1 MYVVPL
7 LFPGEDL
14 PMDQTVTS
22 GTSAEF
28 LCQASTRYD
37 SSDEETVTLAI
48 SVGFPGYL
56 EQCTN
61 CTFSATEELSCEGS
75 ADERTSCSGLKFSRD
90 SSGSLDNRLIHK
102 LTARWDQVGLEL
114 DGYRVAC
121 AIAVDGVTQWVNT
134 ATLTVLAV
142 LATPTTSPT
151 TPSVTVTAKETND
164 QNNDLSSGEIAG
176 IVVGGVAIVCVGV
189 LVVVIVGVILVKR
202 RMYKSKGRRLRNN
215 NSDEQR
221 ENLEK
226 TDKNLD

>member
-1 MYVVPL
+1 MCVCMLLGPL

-22 GTSAEF
+22 GAPAEF
-28 LCQASTRYD
+28 TFQASTEYD

-61 CTFSATEELSCEGS
+61 CTFSATEELLCEGS
-75 ADERTSCSGLKFSRD
+75 ADEGTSCSGLKFSRD
-90 SSGSLDNRLIHK
+90 SSGSLDRLIHN

-134 ATLTVLAV
+134 ATLTVLA
-142 LATPTTSPT
+142 TPTA
-151 TPSVTVTAKETND
+151 VND
-164 QNNDLSSGEIAG
+164 KKSSGGEIAG
-176 IVVGGVAIVCVGV
+176 IVVGGGVVIVCVGV
-189 LVVVIVGVILVKR
+189 MVAVMVGSSLRKR
-202 RMYKSKGRRLRNN
+202 QIYKSKGRRLSNF
-215 NSDEQR
+215 DEQKESLETTE
-221 ENLEK
+221 ENL
-226 TDKNLD
+226 D

>member
-1 MYVVPL
+1 MLLGPV

-22 GTSAEF
+22 GAPAEF
-28 LCQASTRYD
+28 TCQASTEYD

-75 ADERTSCSGLKFSRD
+75 VDECSGLKFSRD
-90 SSGSLDNRLIHK
+90 SSGRLDDRLIHN

-134 ATLTVLAV
+134 ATLTVLA
-142 LATPTTSPT
+142 TPT
-151 TPSVTVTAKETND
+151 VVND
-164 QNNDLSSGEIAG
+164 KKNSDISGGEIAG
-176 IVVGGVAIVCVGV
+176 IVVGGGVAIVCVGV
-189 LVVVIVGVILVKR
+189 MVAVTVGIILRKR
-202 RMYKSKGRRLRNN
+202 QIYKSKGRRLSNF
-215 NSDEQR
+215 DEQK
-221 ENLEK
+221 ESLE
-226 TDKNLD
+226 TAEEDLG